1 MAIPRA
7 SAPANRLAGPSM
19 AEENSDK
26 GFLGRWARRKN
37 DALQGRPRDEPV
49 ASSAAVTLPATA
61 AAVSTPAD
69 PATVEAPPL
78 AAPEQPAL
86 SLEDV
91 KLLTRDSDF
100 KPFMAKGV
108 DANVRN
114 AAMKKLFADPHFNV
128 MDGLDT
134 YIDDYSK
141 SDPIPESM
149 LRQMVS
155 AKFLKLFD
163 DEDDDAKKHEAAALP
178 RESANNP
185 TGQTVAQSYENP
197 DIARPD
203 PVSSENSSQP
213 GPAPEVP
220 GPGASQEDHADTD
233 LRLQPDHAA
242 TAPDAGRGPQ

>member
-1 MAIPRA
+1 MAIPHA
-7 SAPANRLAGPSM
+7 SAPANRLAAPTM
-19 AEENSDK
+19 AEDNRGK
-26 GFLGRWARRKN
+26 GFLSRWAQRKN
-37 DALQGRPRDEPV
+37 DALQGRPLDEPV
-49 ASSAAVTLPATA
+49 ASSAAAALPATSA
-61 AAVSTPAD
+61 AAATPAD
-69 PATVEAPPL
+69 PATVEAQPP

-114 AAMKKLFADPHFNV
+114 AAMKKLFSDPHFNV

-185 TGQTVAQSYENP
+185 TGQTVAQSHENP
-197 DIARPD
+197 EINRPGH
-203 PVSSENSSQP
+203 VSSENSSQS
-213 GPAPEVP
+213 GPAPVP

-242 TAPDAGRGPQ
+242 TAPGAGRGT